1 MRRPPRGARV
11 WPSGL
16 RGVNCHARGG
26 AVEGAG
32 MARTPDAWL
41 ALPGEAEVR
50 ALMPPD
56 MPYDFGFL
64 PAMARLVMAH
74 KQYAPLF
81 GALFGQ
87 IMFVPGSLSRRERE
101 LIAAVT
107 SAAQDCHYGTQSH
120 AEFLR
125 VEGGE

>member
-1 MRRPPRGARV
+1 
-11 WPSGL
+11 
-16 RGVNCHARGG
+16 
-26 AVEGAG
+26 

-74 KQYAPLF
+74 EQLGPLF

-107 SAAQDCHYGTQSH
+107 SAAQDCHY
-120 AEFLR
+120 
-125 VEGGE
+125 